1 MRRQLGLGLLL
12 ASAALVGCAETGP
25 APSPGETGAP
35 VPSSSPSSSSSSS
48 SGDTSLTVVVQD
60 GADGAD
66 TGLVIVPL
74 KSDSTEI
81 YMQPV
86 AVGDSRWSISFGPR
100 SEESQLTAAELHG
113 LAAELLVAASL
124 CDFLQEKSLDHEEDP
139 DEHDDDQDRASH
151 DLAD

>member
-1 MRRQLGLGLLL
+1 MPFRSKQTLETWIDEFRTTREGG
-12 ASAALVGCAETGP
+12 ALISVVG
-25 APSPGETGAP
+25 
-35 VPSSSPSSSSSSS
+35 
-48 SGDTSLTVVVQD
+48 QD

-86 AVGDSRWSISFGPR
+86 AVGDSRWSISFGAR
-100 SEESQLTAAELHG
+100 TGDSELTAAELHG

-124 CDFLQEKSLDHEEDP
+124 CDFLQEKSVDHEEN
-139 DEHDDDQDRASH
+139 EDDHETAEAQSIPG
-151 DLAD
+151 